1 MNIPVMVWVI
11 TAAVGVA
18 AYVVSELAGFIPF
31 VKQYA
36 FALRIL
42 GVVVTLVGVFMLG
55 GAGVTAVWKEQVA
68 EMEAKVAKSE
78 AQSKDANVKLSA
90 AIKAKKQ
97 ATHSIQVVIKERIVH
112 DAAKM
117 DAKCVVDPSAIQDL
131 NDAATNKGAK

>member
-1 MNIPVMVWVI
+1 MN
-11 TAAVGVA
+11 AL
-18 AYVVSELAGFIPF
+18 EL
-31 VKQYA
+31 
-36 FALRIL
+36 
-42 GVVVTLVGVFMLG
+42 
-55 GAGVTAVWKEQVA
+55 
-68 EMEAKVAKSE
+68 
-78 AQSKDANVKLSA
+78 ANVKLSA

>member
-1 MNIPVMVWVI
+1 MVWVI
-11 TAAVGVA
+11 TAAVGIAV
-18 AYVVSELAGFIPF
+18 YVVSELAGFIPF

-36 FALRIL
+36 FVLRIS

-97 ATHSIQVVIKERIVH
+97 TTHSIQVVIKERIVH